1 MSQLFSPVVLGPLAL
16 SNRIIVAPMCQYSA
30 QEGSATDWHLA
41 HLGGLAMSGAAVVII
56 EATGVEAIGRI
67 TPGCLG
73 LWSDANEAA
82 LARTL
87 KITRPLSDAKWII
100 QLGHAGRKAS
110 SARPWE
116 GGAQMAATDG
126 GWQAC
131 APSALGHL
139 ENETP
144 PVALDLAGLKRI
156 KMAFVQAAK
165 RAVRLQL
172 DGIELHA
179 AHGYLLHQFLS
190 PLANQ
195 RSDEYGGTLANRMRF
210 VLEIFDDVKAVI
222 PETMALGVRVSATD
236 WVEGGWDLEQTI
248 ALAHQLKQRGCDFI
262 DVSSGGV
269 SAHQKITP
277 SPGYQVP
284 FAQAIK
290 AATGMTTMAVGL
302 ITEPQQAED
311 IIAQD
316 RADLVALAR
325 GVLYNPRWGW
335 HAAAALGASVQAPP
349 QYWRCQPREVRD
361 LFTSTRLGQR

>member
-1 MSQLFSPVVLGPLAL
+1 MSQLFSPAMLGPLAL
-16 SNRIIVAPMCQYSA
+16 SNRIVVAPMCQYSA
-30 QEGSATDWHLA
+30 QEGNATDWHLA

-56 EATGVEAIGRI
+56 EATAVEAIGRI

-73 LWSDANEAA
+73 LWDDDNEAA

-87 KITRPLSDAKWII
+87 KVTRPLSAAKWMI

-110 SARPWE
+110 SARPWD
-116 GGAQMAATDG
+116 GGTQIAAVDG

-131 APSALGHL
+131 APSALAHL
-139 ENETP
+139 ECEAP
-144 PVALDLAGLKRI
+144 PVALDHADLERI
-156 KMAFVQAAK
+156 KKAFVEAAK
-165 RAVRLQL
+165 RSARLSL

-195 RSDEYGGTLANRMRF
+195 REDAYGGSLENRMRF
-210 VLEIFDDVKAVI
+210 VLEVFDAIKAVL
-222 PETMALGVRVSATD
+222 PNTMAFGVRVSATD

-248 ALAHQLKQRGCDFI
+248 VLAQTLKQRGCDFI

-269 SAHQKITP
+269 SSQQKITP

-290 AATGMTTMAVGL
+290 AATGMATMAVGL

-311 IIAQD
+311 IIAQGQ
-316 RADLVALAR
+316 ADFVALAR

-335 HAAAALGASVQAPP
+335 HAAAALGASIQAPP
-349 QYWRCQPREVRD
+349 QYWRCPPREARD
-361 LFTSTRLGQR
+361 LFTGTRLGQR

>member
-1 MSQLFSPVVLGPLAL
+1 MSQLFSPSALGPLAL
-16 SNRIIVAPMCQYSA
+16 SNRIVVAPMCQYSA
-30 QEGSATDWHLA
+30 QEGNATDWHLA
-41 HLGGLAMSGAAVVII
+41 HLSAMAMSGASVVIL

-73 LWSDANEAA
+73 LWNDDNEAA

-87 KITRPLSDAKWII
+87 KVTRPLSDTKWMI

-110 SARPWE
+110 SARPW
-116 GGAQMAATDG
+116 DG
-126 GWQAC
+126 GKQIAAAKGGWLAC
-131 APSALGHL
+131 APSALAQL
-139 ENETP
+139 ENEAP
-144 PVALDLAGLKRI
+144 PVALDHNGLQRI
-156 KMAFVQAAK
+156 KNAFVEAAK
-165 RAVRLQL
+165 RSVRLQL

-195 RSDEYGGTLANRMRF
+195 REDEYGGSLENRMRF
-210 VLEIFDDVKAVI
+210 VLEIFDAVKAVM
-222 PETMALGVRVSATD
+222 PNNMALGVRVSATD
-236 WVEGGWDLEQTI
+236 WVQGGWDLEQTI
-248 ALAHQLKQRGCDFI
+248 VLAHALKQRDCDFI

-269 SAHQKITP
+269 SNQQKITP

-284 FAQAIK
+284 FAKAIK
-290 AATGMTTMAVGL
+290 ASTGMATMAVGL

-316 RADLVALAR
+316 QADFIALAR

-349 QYWRCQPREVRD
+349 QYWRCPPREARD
-361 LFTSTRLGQR
+361 LFTGTRLGQR

>member
-1 MSQLFSPVVLGPLAL
+1 MSQLFSPFALGPLDL
-16 SNRIIVAPMCQYSA
+16 SNRIVVAPMCQYSA

-41 HLGGLAMSGAAVVII
+41 HLGGLAMSGASVVII

-73 LWSDANEAA
+73 LWSDDNEAA

-87 KITRPLSDAKWII
+87 KVTRPLSDAKWII

-110 SARPWE
+110 SARPWD
-116 GGAQMAATDG
+116 GGAQMTAANG

-131 APSALGHL
+131 APSALAQL
-139 ENETP
+139 DNEAP
-144 PVALDLAGLKRI
+144 PVALDHVGLQRI
-156 KMAFVQAAK
+156 KNAFVEAAK
-165 RAVRLQL
+165 RSVRLQL

-195 RSDEYGGTLANRMRF
+195 RNDEYGGSLENRMRF
-210 VLEIFDDVKAVI
+210 VLEIFDAVKAVM
-222 PETMALGVRVSATD
+222 PNNMTLGVRVSATD

-248 ALAHQLKQRGCDFI
+248 VLAHALKQRGCDFI

-269 SAHQKITP
+269 SNLQKITP

-290 AATGMTTMAVGL
+290 AATGMATMAVGL

-316 RADLVALAR
+316 QADFVALAR

-335 HAAAALGASVQAPP
+335 HAAAALGASVPAPP
-349 QYWRCQPREVRD
+349 QYWRCPPREARD
-361 LFTSTRLGQR
+361 LFTGTRLGQR